1 MSGTIPTT
9 NVSFS
14 NLVSTYNNI
23 NDPDLST
30 TNIALSNFRNKE
42 FSSGSA
48 VPSSGAISIGTDF
61 KGRTWKAPITGPSG
75 WIAVTNS
82 TSRNPATTTSIVNI
96 WYKRS
101 VVKFTYSQ
109 ALLNSKGITSG
120 SVIKKIK
127 FTISGDLITNDYEAS
142 QYGSYNNGP
151 PGQDL
156 RNYQIAMKNQTGGAS
171 TNPGN
176 SSWTT
181 VYNTTLSGSAN
192 GEQIF
197 DITDFPYTGNNLC
210 FSFSWQNVNNYKQR
224 GRNYTFNDPGNAYAW
239 YSRTDAGGTYYPT
252 SSASVEIH
260 TNVPRVDM
268 FF

>member
-9 NVSFS
+9 NVAFS
-14 NLVSTYNNI
+14 NLVSTYNII
-23 NDPDLST
+23 NDPNLST
-30 TNIALSNFRNKE
+30 ANIALSNFRNKE

-61 KGRTWKAPITGPSG
+61 KGRTWKAPGPSG
-75 WIAVTNS
+75 WVAVTTS
-82 TSRNPATTTSIVNI
+82 TATNPSSPAGIINI

-127 FTISGDLITNDYEAS
+127 FNITNS
-142 QYGSYNNGP
+142 VGQNLNNYN
-151 PGQDL
+151 
-156 RNYQIAMKNQTGGAS
+156 ISMKNQTQGAS

-176 SSWTT
+176 SGWTT
-181 VYNTTLSGSAN
+181 VYSTTLSGSAS
-192 GEQIF
+192 GEQTF
-197 DITDFPYTGNNLC
+197 DITDFTYTGNTLC
-210 FSFSWQNVNNYKQR
+210 FSFSWSAVSTYQQR
-224 GRNYTFNDPGNAYAW
+224 GRTYTFNDSGDAYAW
-239 YSRTDAGGTYYPT
+239 YTRTDAGGTYYPT
-252 SSASVEIH
+252 STASSGI
-260 TNVPRVDM
+260 NGYVPRIDM